1 MNIRLQVLSCFLL
14 VRANS
19 APSSDE
25 DQHRSIGEYGKK
37 GIKLL
42 YVNDQSEFN
51 EITQIEVDTGLIL
64 SDDAEYRGVSNER
77 LISTDTQKNIIYIL
91 AKKHGVAEPEIFAQ
105 ICANFFLDEYP
116 NVLRARVNIMVT
128 PWARVN
134 DGHGLAHKHGFI
146 ALGLERTA
154 KVIMHREKPVQIFG
168 GVQNFRILK
177 TAQSSFTGFLKD
189 QFTTLEDAFERI
201 SSTVVDAEWKFID
214 GLKMDGAKFTEVYI
228 NAVHGIM
235 KIFFGPADVGR
246 QSTSIQET
254 QREAQKMVL
263 NENPTTESVFMSWPN
278 RHYFPYDFSRFPDVA
293 GLNETKQ
300 GKVFRATDFPYGII
314 QSTFHRE
321 DFE

>member
-1 MNIRLQVLSCFLL
+1 
-14 VRANS
+14 
-19 APSSDE
+19 
-25 DQHRSIGEYGKK
+25 
-37 GIKLL
+37 
-42 YVNDQSEFN
+42 
-51 EITQIEVDTGLIL
+51 
-64 SDDAEYRGVSNER
+64 
-77 LISTDTQKNIIYIL
+77 
-91 AKKHGVAEPEIFAQ
+91 
-105 ICANFFLDEYP
+105 
-116 NVLRARVNIMVT
+116 
-128 PWARVN
+128 
-134 DGHGLAHKHGFI
+134 
-146 ALGLERTA
+146 
-154 KVIMHREKPVQIFG
+154 MHREKPVQIFG

-263 NENPTTESVFMSWPN
+263 KENPTTESVFMSWPN

-314 QSTFHRE
+314 QSTFHKE